1 MQEKPQANSGQPHDG
16 AVETRSYPGTLRLSL
31 ILAALFMTTFLA
43 ALDLGIVA
51 TAIPS
56 ITNEF
61 KALDEIGWYGGAYF
75 LTIGVFSG
83 FWGNLYK
90 YYDAR
95 NVFLVTTVLF
105 LVGSVVAAAA
115 PNSIALIVGRAVA
128 GWGGAGIVGGSY
140 VISHQI
146 ARPERRPAIT
156 GLIGAVFIFS
166 SILGPIVGGAFTYQV
181 SWRWC
186 FYINLPIGGAA
197 LILVFF
203 LVRLPKDSVSQHASV
218 RDVALQLDFP
228 GLVVIIG
235 SLVSLTLA
243 LEWGGT
249 VKPWSDG
256 SVIACLVVWVV
267 LTAVFVVLQI
277 WQGSR
282 AMIPLHIIKKRVVWT
297 NCLYVFLINGPNFLV
312 IYYLPI
318 YFQSIRGQ
326 NAIESGVN
334 ILPAV
339 CFFALGCLC
348 AGGLIGRIGYW
359 QPFLPAG
366 ALLSVVGSAL
376 IYSLDVDSSSAWYLG
391 SQVIFGFGA
400 GGSSQVPMI
409 AVQGFSDTKDLSRAT
424 GVVLFFQLV
433 NGAYFIT
440 AGQSIFANQLLQ
452 SLPKLAPDVDPAQVL
467 GTGAGDIHNVFAG
480 AALPGVLD
488 AYMVGLKGAFA
499 LGLAAAAV
507 CVPIGLLAPMKK
519 LPEHK
524 DRDEGAAFM

>member
-1 MQEKPQANSGQPHDG
+1 M
-16 AVETRSYPGTLRLSL
+16 
-31 ILAALFMTTFLA
+31 
-43 ALDLGIVA
+43 
-51 TAIPS
+51 
-56 ITNEF
+56 
-61 KALDEIGWYGGAYF
+61 
-75 LTIGVFSG
+75 
-83 FWGNLYK
+83 
-90 YYDAR
+90 
-95 NVFLVTTVLF
+95 
-105 LVGSVVAAAA
+105 
-115 PNSIALIVGRAVA
+115 
-128 GWGGAGIVGGSY
+128 
-140 VISHQI
+140 
-146 ARPERRPAIT
+146 
-156 GLIGAVFIFS
+156 
-166 SILGPIVGGAFTYQV
+166 
-181 SWRWC
+181 
-186 FYINLPIGGAA
+186 
-197 LILVFF
+197 
-203 LVRLPKDSVSQHASV
+203 
-218 RDVALQLDFP
+218 
-228 GLVVIIG
+228 
-235 SLVSLTLA
+235 
-243 LEWGGT
+243 
-249 VKPWSDG
+249 
-256 SVIACLVVWVV
+256 
-267 LTAVFVVLQI
+267 
-277 WQGSR
+277 
-282 AMIPLHIIKKRVVWT
+282 LHR
-297 NCLYVFLINGPNFLV
+297 INGPNFLV

-424 GVVLFFQLV
+424 GVVLCKLHDQSAPVKILIPITVFQLV

-452 SLPKLAPDVDPAQVL
+452 SLPRLAPDVDPSHVL

-524 DRDEGAAFM
+524 DRDEGAAFI